1 MCKDGIY
8 RGGDFKASKTFSFPG
23 FKRLVWQLNTNNML
37 AGSNA
42 CWIWPDSVDTMN
54 RRRQEQADEAS
65 TQARDAIIEWL

>member
-8 RGGDFKASKTFSFPG
+8 RGGDFKASKTFSFEG
-23 FKRLVWQLNTNNML
+23 VKRCVLELNTNNML

-54 RRRQEQADEAS
+54 RRRQEQADQAS
-65 TQARDAIIEWL
+65 KQVRDAII